1 MYLYEVFVLQFFS
14 FLGCLGVPT
23 DISSDVV
30 NTFPT
35 GGVSSPMEEVLCGR
49 IIFTHSSNKTLEL
62 NTTTMY

>member
-1 MYLYEVFVLQFFS
+1 MYLYEVFCASVLF

-35 GGVSSPMEEVLCGR
+35 GGVSSPMEEVLLGEMFLL
-49 IIFTHSSNKTLEL
+49 IQAK
-62 NTTTMY
+62 